1 MLVRTLTVGTMS
13 LALVLVG
20 EPVGARTQDGKT
32 AKQSPRIVAFGD
44 DEPEAAATTPN
55 VKPVTEAPAPKSP
68 AREVAYGAVVPPAPR
83 VVASNG
89 GRGGPLRRPEG
100 FSALPAAASRLAIN
114 SPYGVRHDPLTGAA
128 RMHTGVDLS
137 ATYGDTVGASM
148 SGTVRF
154 AGRRGGYGNLVV
166 VDHGHGISTY
176 YAHLAAVA
184 VSPGTEV
191 AAGQFLG
198 YVGSTGRSTGPHL
211 HYEVRANGHP
221 LDPATAISFDGER
234 LFVHGREIASVA
246 SDDAPALPSAPGGTL
261 IGVDWSGKGG
271 GNKLLVDLD

>member
-1 MLVRTLTVGTMS
+1 MLLRTLTVGTMS

-20 EPVGARTQDGKT
+20 EPVGARAQGGKT
-32 AKQSPRIVAFGD
+32 ATQSPRIVAFGD
-44 DEPEAAATTPN
+44 DEPEAAATAPEA
-55 VKPVTEAPAPKSP
+55 KPETEAPAPKSP
-68 AREVAYGAVVPPAPR
+68 VRDVAYGAVVPPAPR

-100 FSALPAAASRLAIN
+100 FAALPAAASRLAVN

-128 RMHTGVDLS
+128 RMHTGVDLGAS
-137 ATYGDTVGASM
+137 YGETVGASM

-176 YAHLAAVA
+176 YAHLAAIA
-184 VSPGTEV
+184 VSAGTEV

-221 LDPATAISFDGER
+221 LDPATAIAFDGKR
-234 LFVHGREIASVA
+234 LFVHGREIASVE
-246 SDDAPALPSAPGGTL
+246 SDDAPALPSAPGSDG
-261 IGVDWSGKGG
+261 GVT
-271 GNKLLVDLD
+271 